1 MSEIIK
7 AEIVEMQRYEQRAL
21 DTSISS
27 ALEAQVRARIEARYK
42 LAIHRPRDMDKVR
55 IALLKELSLI
65 HISEPTRRHH
75 VSRMPSSA

>member
-27 ALEAQVRARIEARYK
+27 VLEA
-42 LAIHRPRDMDKVR
+42 
-55 IALLKELSLI
+55 
-65 HISEPTRRHH
+65 
-75 VSRMPSSA
+75 